1 MKNKKENKPRLD
13 DASAVQL
20 LTAFPV
26 LGRCDIRDFPED
38 PVKMRQVG
46 KTGLPGNFGDIPV
59 RFHEEPLGIHDAGLP
74 DIFHDRALGTFLEF
88 PAEIIF
94 TDVKTLGE
102 IFERDIF
109 CVMVVDILNYFGNPG
124 LAEDAGALLIHAQK
138 LHHNQ
143 VQKRLHTFVVAVQ
156 MRMLLLFHGIDDTP
170 QLVDLLTVRTV
181 NHLRVE
187 KLMKKIRRG
196 DRFRAEI
203 QHHPRKCHIL
213 VAVGTVHR
221 LRWEENTV
229 PGLKLEELV
238 VHQMIALSAVEK
250 IQLKIIVIVRLR
262 HIVID
267 AGYLGDGAGCTGC
280 HTCLCNINHKAPHR
294 K

>member
-1 MKNKKENKPRLD
+1 MDIKIIKNKKPGLD
-13 DASAVQL
+13 DTSAVQL

-26 LGRCDIRDFPED
+26 LGRCNIRDFPED
-38 PVKMRQVG
+38 PVKMCQIG
-46 KTGLPGNFGDIPV
+46 KPGFSGDFGDIPV
-59 RFHEEPLGIHDAGLP
+59 RFHEEPLGVHDAGLL
-74 DIFHDRALGTFLEF
+74 DILHDRALGTFLEF
-88 PAEIIF
+88 PAEVIF
-94 TDVKTLGE
+94 ADIKTLGE
-102 IFERDIF
+102 VFECDIF
-109 CVMVVDILNYFGNPG
+109 CVMVMDILNHFGNPG

-156 MRMLLLFHGIDDTP
+156 MRMLLLFHGIDDAP
-170 QLVDLLTVRTV
+170 QLVKLLTVRTV

-213 VAVGTVHR
+213 VTVGTVHR
-221 LRWEENTV
+221 LWREENTV

-238 VHQMIALSAVEK
+238 IHQMIALPAVEK
-250 IQLKIIVIVRLR
+250 IQLKIIVIVRL
-262 HIVID
+262 
-267 AGYLGDGAGCTGC
+267 
-280 HTCLCNINHKAPHR
+280 
-294 K
+294 